1 MADKV
6 LIADPDVTLL
16 ASYRAY
22 LSRHGFQVATARDGL
37 ECVARLRAFRPD
49 IVVLSPH
56 LLWGAGEGVLAMMY
70 EERDV
75 PLVPVLALDDDYR
88 EDGRYLIGPFPV
100 RGYHVKPLAPALLAA
115 SLAQALQKHRASLPN

>member
-6 LIADPDVTLL
+6 LIADPDVALL
-16 ASYRAY
+16 ASYRSY
-22 LSRHGFQVATARDGL
+22 LSRHGFQVATAKDGL

-70 EERDV
+70 EEADV

-115 SLAQALQKHRASLPN
+115 SLAQALQKHRGSLQN

>member
-6 LIADPDVTLL
+6 LIADPDAALL

-22 LSRHGFQVATARDGL
+22 LSRHGFQVATAKDGL

-115 SLAQALQKHRASLPN
+115 SVAQALEKHRGCSRN

>member
-6 LIADPDVTLL
+6 LIADPDAALL
-16 ASYRAY
+16 SSYRSY
-22 LSRHGFQVATARDGL
+22 LSRHGFQVATAKDGL
-37 ECVARLRAFRPD
+37 ECVARLRAFCPD
-49 IVVLSPH
+49 IVVLCPH

-70 EERDV
+70 EEADV
-75 PLVPVLALDDDYR
+75 PLVPVLALGDRYP